1 MGTEDVGPS
10 KLQDPGPE
18 QHANVV
24 DQHRKPLPYLLEDSR
39 EARQQYLHA
48 GVPLYRAALR
58 GDWTAAQTIIME
70 DKKILHAAITIAGE
84 TVLHVAAGA
93 KDVHFVKQ
101 LLDLMDEAEVELQDC
116 NGNTAFCLAVVSGS
130 VEIVMIWMEKNTEL
144 PLIPGGRGNK
154 PLSQQ
159 EWMDTFF
166 ACIHSDLHGLALK
179 MLDDNSA
186 LAIARDVNGETALH
200 VLARKPL
207 AFFKRNTSLCK
218 SYFNR
223 SLTSS
228 YHTNSVES
236 DALKLTR
243 GIWKE
248 ILVSLPDL
256 EVKQLIDKPSRFL
269 FEAAELGNFQFLAE
283 LIHSYPDLVWEV
295 DEKNQTIFHVGVLNR
310 HANIFNLIHET
321 GSVKEIILTYEDGE
335 NNNIS
340 HLAAT
345 LPPKHRLNPEVGGM
359 LQLQQELLWFEAVK
373 KIMLPSYAEKKN
385 SNGLTPQ
392 DLFTLEHATM
402 LKDGENWMKSTAT
415 SCMLV
420 SLLLTTLVITAAFHA
435 INNIKE
441 RTPVSSD
448 VLNVSESVALVSSS
462 ISTLVFF
469 SILTSNYGKKDFLC
483 LLPLK
488 LVVGLATLFVSMS
501 SMMAAFIGRFSV
513 SLPRDGLK
521 WVPTLTFMGISIPVA
536 LVILVQL
543 YQLLWK
549 LWDSTFVSRPL
560 SGKGKNHVLHK

>member
-1 MGTEDVGPS
+1 MGTEDVRPS

-24 DQHRKPLPYLLEDSR
+24 DQYRKPLPYLLEDSR

-130 VEIVMIWMEKNTEL
+130 
-144 PLIPGGRGNK
+144 
-154 PLSQQ
+154 
-159 EWMDTFF
+159 
-166 ACIHSDLHGLALK
+166 LALK

-295 DEKNQTIFHVGVLNR
+295 DEKNQTIFHVAVLNR

-321 GSVKEIILTYEDGE
+321 GFVKEVILTYEDGE
-335 NNNIS
+335 NNNIL

-345 LPPKHRLNPEVGGM
+345 LPPKHRLNPEVGGI

-441 RTPVSSD
+441 RTPFSSD

-462 ISTLVFF
+462 VSTLVFF

-488 LVVGLATLFVSMS
+488 LIVGVATLFVSMS

>member
-1 MGTEDVGPS
+1 YAG
-10 KLQDPGPE
+10 
-18 QHANVV
+18 
-24 DQHRKPLPYLLEDSR
+24 

-130 VEIVMIWMEKNTEL
+130 VEIVMILMEKNTEL
-144 PLIPGGRGNK
+144 PLIPGGQGNK
-154 PLSQQ
+154 PLYMAALFGHAEIGWLLYPITKATLSQQ

-295 DEKNQTIFHVGVLNR
+295 DEKNQTIF
-310 HANIFNLIHET
+310 
-321 GSVKEIILTYEDGE
+321 
-335 NNNIS
+335 
-340 HLAAT
+340 
-345 LPPKHRLNPEVGGM
+345 
-359 LQLQQELLWFEAVK
+359 
-373 KIMLPSYAEKKN
+373 
-385 SNGLTPQ
+385 
-392 DLFTLEHATM
+392 
-402 LKDGENWMKSTAT
+402 
-415 SCMLV
+415 
-420 SLLLTTLVITAAFHA
+420 
-435 INNIKE
+435 
-441 RTPVSSD
+441 
-448 VLNVSESVALVSSS
+448 
-462 ISTLVFF
+462 
-469 SILTSNYGKKDFLC
+469 
-483 LLPLK
+483 
-488 LVVGLATLFVSMS
+488 
-501 SMMAAFIGRFSV
+501 
-513 SLPRDGLK
+513 
-521 WVPTLTFMGISIPVA
+521 
-536 LVILVQL
+536 
-543 YQLLWK
+543 
-549 LWDSTFVSRPL
+549 
-560 SGKGKNHVLHK
+560 